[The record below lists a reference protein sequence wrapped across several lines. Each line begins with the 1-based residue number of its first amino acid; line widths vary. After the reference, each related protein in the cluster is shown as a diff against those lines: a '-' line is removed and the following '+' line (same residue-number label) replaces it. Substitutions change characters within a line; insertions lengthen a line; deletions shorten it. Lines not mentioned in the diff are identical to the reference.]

1 MYYVYII
8 YSNTVN
14 KKYIGQTDDFER
26 RLNEHNNGLL
36 GTFTKNKGPWK
47 LVHLEEFETR
57 SQAMIREKYLKSGV
71 GREWIKLN
79 FQI

>member
-8 YSNTVN
+8 FSAKTS
-14 KKYIGQTDDFER
+14 KKYIGQTEDIER
-26 RLNEHNNGLL
+26 RLYEHNNGLL
-36 GTFTKNKGPWK
+36 GVYTRNKGPWK
-47 LVHLEEFETR
+47 LIHKESFETR
-57 SQAMIREKYLKSGV
+57 AQAMGREKYLKSGV